1 MFVIDS
7 PIGPLGVVV
16 EAAAV
21 VGVRF
26 GARPGPVADHPVA
39 DHPVAAQLE
48 AYFAGELTDFTVP
61 VEMRGGSAF
70 ERAVWGEIAKIP
82 YGEMVTYGAIA
93 TALGDPGAA
102 RAVGTACNHNPV
114 PVIVPCH
121 RVVGAGGKM
130 VGFGGG
136 LDRKRRLLELEAG
149 VALSRAWVNPRRVPR
164 PLPPRARAAAS
175 CGRGRRRNRPSCRP
189 PRPPDGTAR

>member
-1 MFVIDS
+1 MRLLVDS
-7 PIGPLGVVV
+7 PIGPLGVDV
-16 EAAAV
+16 EGDTV

-26 GARPGPVADHPVA
+26 GATSGSVGRHPA
-39 DHPVAAQLE
+39 TDELL
-48 AYFAGELTDFTVP
+48 AYFAGERTGFDVP

-70 ERAVWGEIAKIP
+70 ERSVWGEIARIP

-93 TALGDPGAA
+93 TALGDQGAA

-121 RVVGAGGKM
+121 RVVGANGKM

-136 LDRKRRLLELEAG
+136 LERKRRLLELEARIT
-149 VALSRAWVNPRRVPR
+149 LSRLW
-164 PLPPRARAAAS
+164 
-175 CGRGRRRNRPSCRP
+175 G
-189 PRPPDGTAR
+189 PDQ

>member
-1 MFVIDS
+1 MRLLVDS
-7 PIGPLGVVV
+7 PVGPLGVLLDGSPDGDT
-16 EAAAV
+16 V

-26 GARPGPVADHPVA
+26 GASSGSPGDGHRAVEE
-39 DHPVAAQLE
+39 LR
-48 AYFAGELTDFTVP
+48 AYFAGDLTEFSVP
-61 VEMRGGSAF
+61 VRMVGGSEF
-70 ERAVWGEIAKIP
+70 ERAVWEQIAAIP
-82 YGEMVTYGAIA
+82 YGEMLTYGEIA

-136 LDRKRRLLELEAG
+136 LDRKRRLLELEAN
-149 VALSRAWVNPRRVPR
+149 VALQRAW
-164 PLPPRARAAAS
+164 
-175 CGRGRRRNRPSCRP
+175 G
-189 PRPPDGTAR
+189 

>member
-1 MFVIDS
+1 MFVVDS
-7 PIGPLGVVV
+7 PVGPLGVSVSGDTV
-16 EAAAV
+16 I
-21 VGVRF
+21 GLRF
-26 GARPGPVADHPVA
+26 GARPGPFSTHP
-39 DHPVAAQLE
+39 AAEQLA
-48 AYFAGELTDFTVP
+48 AYFAGDLTEFTVP
-61 VEMRGGSAF
+61 VAMRGGTAF
-70 ERAVWGEIAKIP
+70 ERMVWDEIAKIP

-136 LDRKRRLLELEAG
+136 LDRKRRLLELEA
-149 VALSRAWVNPRRVPR
+149 RVT
-164 PLPPRARAAAS
+164 LARTW
-175 CGRGRRRNRPSCRP
+175 G
-189 PRPPDGTAR
+189 

>member
-7 PIGPLGVVV
+7 PIGPLGVTVDGDI
-16 EAAAV
+16 V

-26 GARPGPVADHPVA
+26 GAAPGPAGAHP
-39 DHPVAAQLE
+39 AAAELA
-48 AYFAGELTDFTVP
+48 AYFAGSLTEFTVP
-61 VEMRGGSAF
+61 VRMPGGSEF
-70 ERAVWGEIAKIP
+70 ERAVWAEIAKIP

-136 LDRKRRLLELEAG
+136 LERKRRRLELEAG
-149 VALSRAWVNPRRVPR
+149 VALALAW
-164 PLPPRARAAAS
+164 
-175 CGRGRRRNRPSCRP
+175 G
-189 PRPPDGTAR
+189 

>member
-1 MFVIDS
+1 MFVVDS
-7 PIGPLGVVV
+7 PIGPLGVSVSGDT
-16 EAAAV
+16 V

-26 GARPGPVADHPVA
+26 GARLGPSADHPA
-39 DHPVAAQLE
+39 AAQLS

-61 VEMRGGSAF
+61 FELRNGSEF
-70 ERAVWGEIAKIP
+70 EQAVWAEIAKIP
-82 YGEMVTYGAIA
+82 YGEMITYGAIA

-149 VALSRAWVNPRRVPR
+149 VALARAW
-164 PLPPRARAAAS
+164 
-175 CGRGRRRNRPSCRP
+175 G
-189 PRPPDGTAR
+189 

>member
-1 MFVIDS
+1 MRLLVDS
-7 PIGPLGVVV
+7 PIGPLGVLLDGSP
-16 EAAAV
+16 AGTV

-26 GARPGPVADHPVA
+26 GASTGSPADGEL
-39 DHPVAAQLE
+39 AAEELA
-48 AYFAGELTDFTVP
+48 AYFAGDLTEFSVP
-61 VEMRGGSAF
+61 VRMVGGSEF
-70 ERAVWGEIAKIP
+70 ERSVWQQIAAIP
-82 YGEMVTYGAIA
+82 YGEMLTYGQIA

-136 LDRKRRLLELEAG
+136 LDRKRRLLELEAN
-149 VALSRAWVNPRRVPR
+149 VALQRAW
-164 PLPPRARAAAS
+164 
-175 CGRGRRRNRPSCRP
+175 G
-189 PRPPDGTAR
+189 

>member
-16 EAAAV
+16 EGDTV

-26 GARPGPVADHPVA
+26 GARPGDSARHPA
-39 DHPVAAQLE
+39 AAQLE

-61 VEMRGGSAF
+61 FELRGGSEF
-70 ERAVWGEIAKIP
+70 EQAVWAEIAKIP
-82 YGEMVTYGAIA
+82 YGEMVTYGSIA
-93 TALGDPGAA
+93 TTLGDPGAA
-102 RAVGTACNHNPV
+102 RAVGMACNHNPI

-121 RVVGAGGKM
+121 RVVGANGKM

-136 LDRKRRLLELEAG
+136 IDRKRRLLELEAKI
-149 VALSRAWVNPRRVPR
+149 ALSRAW
-164 PLPPRARAAAS
+164 
-175 CGRGRRRNRPSCRP
+175 G
-189 PRPPDGTAR
+189 

>member
-1 MFVIDS
+1 MLVIDS
-7 PIGPLGVVV
+7 PIGPLGIETVG
-16 EAAAV
+16 ATV

-26 GARPGPVADHPVA
+26 GARAAAQD
-39 DHPVAAQLE
+39 VAAAAVPAQHPAASQLA
-48 AYFAGELTDFTVP
+48 AYFAGALTDFSLQ
-61 VEMRGGSAF
+61 VEMRGGSEF
-70 ERAVWGEIAKIP
+70 ERAVWAEIAKIP
-82 YGEMVTYGAIA
+82 YGEMVTYGSIA

-136 LDRKRRLLELEAG
+136 IDRKRKLLELEAR
-149 VALSRAWVNPRRVPR
+149 VALARAW
-164 PLPPRARAAAS
+164 S
-175 CGRGRRRNRPSCRP
+175 
-189 PRPPDGTAR
+189 

>member
-1 MFVIDS
+1 VFVIDS
-7 PIGPLGVVV
+7 PIGPLGVSV
-16 EAAAV
+16 EGDTV

-26 GARPGPVADHPVA
+26 GVRPGPPAAHPPA
-39 DHPVAAQLE
+39 AHPAASQLA
-48 AYFAGELTDFTVP
+48 AYFAGTLTDFTVP
-61 VEMRGGSAF
+61 VRMPGGSEF

-114 PVIVPCH
+114 PVIVGCH

-136 LDRKRRLLELEAG
+136 LDRKRKLLELEARI
-149 VALSRAWVNPRRVPR
+149 ALTRSW
-164 PLPPRARAAAS
+164 
-175 CGRGRRRNRPSCRP
+175 G
-189 PRPPDGTAR
+189 

>member
-1 MFVIDS
+1 MFVVDS
-7 PIGPLGVVV
+7 AIGPLGVAV
-16 EAAAV
+16 EGDTV

-26 GARPGPVADHPVA
+26 AARPGPSGSHPAVRE
-39 DHPVAAQLE
+39 LE
-48 AYFAGELTDFTVP
+48 AYFEGELTDFTVP
-61 VEMRGGSAF
+61 VAMPGGSEF

-102 RAVGTACNHNPV
+102 RAVGTACNHNPI

-136 LDRKRRLLELEAG
+136 LDRKRKLLELEAR
-149 VALSRAWVNPRRVPR
+149 VALAKAW
-164 PLPPRARAAAS
+164 S
-175 CGRGRRRNRPSCRP
+175 
-189 PRPPDGTAR
+189 

>member
-1 MFVIDS
+1 VFVIAS
-7 PIGPLGVVV
+7 PIGPLGVSVDGDT
-16 EAAAV
+16 V

-26 GARPGPVADHPVA
+26 GARPGPSATHP
-39 DHPVAAQLE
+39 AAVELE

-61 VEMRGGSAF
+61 VRTRGASEF
-70 ERAVWGEIAKIP
+70 ERAVWAEIAKIP
-82 YGEMVTYGAIA
+82 YGEMVTYGAVA

-136 LDRKRRLLELEAG
+136 LDRKRRLLELEAR
-149 VALSRAWVNPRRVPR
+149 VLMTKFWVTWNPE
-164 PLPPRARAAAS
+164 
-175 CGRGRRRNRPSCRP
+175 
-189 PRPPDGTAR
+189 

>member
-1 MFVIDS
+1 VFVVETE
-7 PIGPLGVVV
+7 IGPLGVAV
-16 EAAAV
+16 EGDVV

-26 GARPGPVADHPVA
+26 GVRPGESAAHP
-39 DHPVAAQLE
+39 AAEQLVR
-48 AYFAGELTDFTVP
+48 YFAGELTEFTVP
-61 VEMRGGSAF
+61 VQMRGGSEF
-70 ERAVWGEIAKIP
+70 ERAVWAEIAKIP

-93 TALGDPGAA
+93 HALGDPGAA

-136 LDRKRRLLELEAG
+136 LERKRQLLELEAR
-149 VALSRAWVNPRRVPR
+149 VALTRAW
-164 PLPPRARAAAS
+164 
-175 CGRGRRRNRPSCRP
+175 G
-189 PRPPDGTAR
+189 